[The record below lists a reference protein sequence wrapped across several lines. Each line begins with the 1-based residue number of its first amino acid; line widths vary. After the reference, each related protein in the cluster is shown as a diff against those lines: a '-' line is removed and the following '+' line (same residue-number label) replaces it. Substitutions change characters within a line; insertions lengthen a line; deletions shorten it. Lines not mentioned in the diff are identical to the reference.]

1 MEYFEGR
8 NKSNGE
14 PETAMCLSSLV
25 LIENFTQFQIIW
37 EESLD

>member
-1 MEYFEGR
+1 MEYFEGQ

-14 PETAMCLSSLV
+14 PETAMCLSLLV
-25 LIENFTQFQIIW
+25 LIVNFAQSQIIW